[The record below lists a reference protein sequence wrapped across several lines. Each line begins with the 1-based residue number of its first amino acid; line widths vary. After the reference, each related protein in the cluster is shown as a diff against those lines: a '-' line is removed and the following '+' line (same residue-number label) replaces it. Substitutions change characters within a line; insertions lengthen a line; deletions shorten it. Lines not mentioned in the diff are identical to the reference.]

1 MSLDQS
7 LSQRLQSKTVKRA
20 IIGNI
25 ARDFNLTP
33 ILAEAYFTQISDY
46 FVRHA
51 ELTLSSGQLQYLAVD
66 EHEPAGKPIVLCKKV
81 PVRLTIHDAEEDLA
95 VYRKTGLRGLREH
108 RVTRITNEAIDQGGV
123 LSYED
128 VAFLLT
134 TSVVTIKRD
143 MSRMRKRGI
152 ILPSRGWRQQMGRG
166 QSHKTQI
173 LDLYFRGFQ
182 FTAIEQKTRHSESSV
197 RRYIQDFARIVLLHI
212 KDFSVD
218 QIRISTGFSHRLIGE
233 YLKLYQDHRS
243 SREMRRVLQTPSKK
257 GARTR

>member
-7 LSQRLQSKTVKRA
+7 LSGRLQSKTVKRA

-66 EHEPAGKPIVLCKKV
+66 EREPAGKPIVLCKKV

-95 VYRKTGLRGLREH
+95 VYKKSGLRGLREH
-108 RVTRITNEAIDQGGV
+108 RITRLTNEAIDQGGV

-143 MSRMRKRGI
+143 MSRMRRHGV

-182 FTAIEQKTRHSESSV
+182 FTAIERKTRHSESSV
-197 RRYIQDFARIVLLHI
+197 RRHIQDFTRIVLLHI
-212 KDFSVD
+212 KGFSVD

-233 YLKLYQDHRS
+233 YLKLYQQHRS